1 MEDWYTGAY
10 YCYLLLSSPEQA
22 SMIAEQYMNENAEF
36 LKAFAIEDIRLRPIS
51 ELYFGEQVR
60 ADAAPTGNKMK
71 TNMLLFISIL
81 VIIMALVN
89 YVNLSVALAPM
100 RIKSINTQKILGSS
114 QFVLQKDLLLESFL
128 LSSFAF
134 IIALFLVY
142 FLKDNKMIET
152 MLGHSLNLSSN
163 WMTLIWTALLAMGT
177 GIIAGIYPAFYITSF
192 PPAMAISGSFSLT
205 DRAKLPVKY

>member
-1 MEDWYTGAY
+1 MVTVGGVYRDFPENTRLKNAAYTAIPEREMMEDWYTGAY

-128 LSSFAF
+128 LSSFE
-134 IIALFLVY
+134 I
-142 FLKDNKMIET
+142 DQ
-152 MLGHSLNLSSN
+152 SS
-163 WMTLIWTALLAMGT
+163 
-177 GIIAGIYPAFYITSF
+177 F
-192 PPAMAISGSFSLT
+192 
-205 DRAKLPVKY
+205 VKYKREFSMKSIL